1 MAVCEQVSFECPAC
15 GHVFPA
21 VPGSAE
27 ACAQC
32 GRPVALEPGQPSG
45 SQLPPEAAGASPRT
59 RDA

>member
-1 MAVCEQVSFECPAC
+1 MAVCDQVSYECPEC

-21 VPGSAE
+21 VPGSTE

-32 GRPVALEPGQPSG
+32 GRPVAQSSG
-45 SQLPPEAAGASPRT
+45 SQPPPEGAGASPRT

>member
-1 MAVCEQVSFECPAC
+1 VAVCEQVSFECPGC

-27 ACAQC
+27 VCAQC
-32 GRPVALEPGQPSG
+32 GRPVAQASG
-45 SQLPPEAAGASPRT
+45 SQAPPDGAGASPRN